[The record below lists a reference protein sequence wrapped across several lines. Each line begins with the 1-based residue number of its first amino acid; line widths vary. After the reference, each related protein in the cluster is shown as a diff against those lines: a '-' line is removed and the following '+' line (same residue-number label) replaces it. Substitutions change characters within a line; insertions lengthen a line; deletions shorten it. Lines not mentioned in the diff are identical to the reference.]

1 MPQWRNSNQTR
12 GMDEGA
18 LMKVGDLV
26 RVIYDGSVGLVTH
39 TVPDPIPEVARVN
52 QWIWLH
58 TGESF
63 KADKVEVISESR

>member
-1 MPQWRNSNQTR
+1 
-12 GMDEGA
+12 
-18 LMKVGDLV
+18 MKVGDLV

-39 TVPDPIPEVARVN
+39 AVPDPIPEVARAN